1 MPKTTDQNLAGAMS
15 LDEPT
20 AAVLVAVAEHFRS
33 VRPTDALEC
42 TDLLVCVGAEAYN
55 FVGRRLDGSS
65 ALLAEAALAAMPHMF
80 GGITRGEAVFHVR
93 ATVVAAGHDWPDG
106 DNDPAIPRIPGIP
119 GQRSPQAAAVEVEP
133 YGSLT
138 CCGRPMGRQGTQWV
152 CGVCGSWVDL
162 GLSSLGITSGSAEGA
177 SV

>member
-1 MPKTTDQNLAGAMS
+1 MSKTTDQNLAGTMS
-15 LDEPT
+15 LDEST
-20 AAVLVAVAEHFRS
+20 EAVLVAVAEHFRS

-55 FVGRRLDGSS
+55 FAGRRLDGSS
-65 ALLAEAALAAMPHMF
+65 ARLAEAALAAMPHMF
-80 GGITRGEAVFHVR
+80 GGITRGEAVFHIR
-93 ATVVAAGHDWPDG
+93 AAAVAAGHDWPDG
-106 DNDPAIPRIPGIP
+106 DNDPAIPRIPGP
-119 GQRSPQAAAVEVEP
+119 RSPQAAAVEVEP

-162 GLSSLGITSGSAEGA
+162 GLSGLRIASGSAEGV
-177 SV
+177 SG